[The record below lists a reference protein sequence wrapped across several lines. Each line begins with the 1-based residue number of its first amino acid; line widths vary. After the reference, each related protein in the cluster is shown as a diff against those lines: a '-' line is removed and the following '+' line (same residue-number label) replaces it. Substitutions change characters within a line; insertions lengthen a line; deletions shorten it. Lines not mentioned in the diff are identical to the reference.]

1 LFKDI
6 KIAELF
12 NVQDIKSLK
21 SYGSYQDIKNTIEE
35 HIGFKLGVRGWKTL
49 LKKLMILKKNS
60 IENLEL
66 IKKIITEYPFYKAKK
81 ELSLLL
87 DVKIKIKVKKD
98 FNIAINLLISIFSK
112 LDFDPAKEF
121 ENNKLENFK
130 SSSRLESL
138 EISHTTE
145 SLDDILKK
153 HKKVS

>member
-1 LFKDI
+1 MSKNI

-35 HIGFKLGVRGWKTL
+35 NIGFKLGVRGWKTL
-49 LKKLMILKKNS
+49 LKKLMILKKN
-60 IENLEL
+60 LEP
-66 IKKIITEYPFYKAKK
+66 IKKIITEYPFDKAKK

-87 DVKIKIKVKKD
+87 DVKIKIKPKKD
-98 FNIAINLLISIFSK
+98 FNITMNFLTIISTKS
-112 LDFDPAKEF
+112 DFDPAKEF

-130 SSSRLESL
+130 SSSRLEGL

-153 HKKVS
+153 NKKVC